1 MPPDMR
7 VQTALLKGVLGGVL
21 SLVSMAFCVG
31 AVQAQALLVESLP
44 GGTVLVLVNQPLAD
58 ATTLVWPQALD
69 GEEAATGRL
78 IAGRLSLVADVEA
91 ALGTPGDDEEPRPA
105 PPVIV
110 AVGGASAE
118 ELSSL
123 LDRILR
129 DRPTSSMA
137 PSSAATLVEG
147 GLDRRLGSPGS
158 EALLRLEVLLPP
170 PDDWRRSSVEV
181 LWDLLPKILS
191 DVVPALESR
200 VEGAIGVLEG
210 RVDAELAEVTI
221 SGLRLELARLATDP
235 VLQAD
240 DVAEARRRLQ
250 VRRYAVLEEHPD
262 AAQRVFEHWLAGGE
276 AAVREF
282 VFGIQGVTLGSVRE
296 AAAGWLPTHPGRAQL
311 ILPPRVFNPRFA
323 VGPRIHQMGN
333 DLTAAILER
342 RGAPLA
348 VVCLR
353 PVMVPDLDGEVTATV
368 LARLARELRSASSR
382 PGFVRVRSAPPLI
395 EVAGPVDGFGE
406 LMEQLTNAYLAVVAD
421 DTPVSDTGGDAR
433 RRALDL
439 MAGLLRLT
447 EEEDPSPATL
457 LRPGNLALGV
467 VANDAEAAAEGL
479 SKFWSVELGDGG
491 MTDVQ
496 SVAAVPRTRVAA
508 PGNESVMVVAL
519 ETAFGG
525 NEAVSMVVREVLESR
540 ARVVWPE
547 GRVDVLNPYVPGRSL
562 LLVELGSPGTVDE
575 VEKMVGQGWAS
586 LISTV
591 DEEEL
596 APIKRRVAALAS
608 AEMSGVAGHA
618 RRCAATAAGAARW
631 HQPAEFELEI
641 LTVGPEIVNAVLAG
655 FVDFAGLQTTAAG
668 TLPISELKR

>member
-7 VQTALLKGVLGGVL
+7 VQIALLKGVLGCALGIL
-21 SLVSMAFCVG
+21 TAAFFVG
-31 AVQAQALLVESLP
+31 TARAQALLVEPLP

-58 ATTLVWPQALD
+58 ATTLVWPQATD
-69 GEEAATGRL
+69 HDEAAMGQL
-78 IAGRLSLVADVEA
+78 IAGRLSLVTDVET
-91 ALGTPGDDEEPRPA
+91 ALGSAGDDEDPQSA

-123 LDRILR
+123 LERVLG
-129 DRPTSSMA
+129 DRPTTSLA
-137 PSSAATLVEG
+137 PRSATTLVEG
-147 GLDRRLGSPGS
+147 GLDRRLGAPGS
-158 EALLRLEVLLPP
+158 EAKLRLEVLLPP
-170 PDDWRRSSVEV
+170 PGDWRRSSVEV
-181 LWDLLPKILS
+181 LWDLLPTLLS
-191 DVVPALESR
+191 DIVPALQSR
-200 VEGAIGVLEG
+200 MEGALGILEG
-210 RVDAELAEVTI
+210 GVDAELAEVTV
-221 SGLRLELARLATDP
+221 SALRLELARFASDP
-235 VLQAD
+235 ALQRD

-250 VRRYAVLEEHPD
+250 VRRFAVLEEHPD
-262 AAQRVFEHWLAGGE
+262 AAVRVLDYWIAGGE

-282 VFGIQGVTLGSVRE
+282 IFGIQGVTLGSVRE

-323 VGPRIHQMGN
+323 VGPQTHQLGN

-368 LARLARELRSASSR
+368 LARLARELRSAPNR

-395 EVAGPVDGFGE
+395 EVAGPADGFGE
-406 LMEQLTNAYLAVVAD
+406 LMEQLTSAYLAVVAD
-421 DTPVSDTGGDAR
+421 FSPVTTAGDGAR

-439 MAGLLRLT
+439 MAGLLGVT
-447 EEEDPSPATL
+447 EEKDSSPAIL

-467 VANDAEAAAEGL
+467 VANDAQAAAEAL
-479 SKFWSVELGDGG
+479 FKFWSVESGDEEV
-491 MTDVQ
+491 TDVQ
-496 SVAAVPRTRVAA
+496 SVAVVPRTRAAA
-508 PGNESVMVVAL
+508 PGKESVVVVAL

-525 NEAVSMVVREVLESR
+525 NEAVSMVVREVLASR
-540 ARVVWPE
+540 ARGLWSE
-547 GRVDVLNPYVPGRSL
+547 GRVDVLHPYVPGRSL
-562 LLVELGSPGTVDE
+562 LLFELGSPGTVDE
-575 VEKMVGQGWAS
+575 VEKMAGQGWAS
-586 LISTV
+586 LISIIG
-591 DEEEL
+591 EEEL
-596 APIKRRVAALAS
+596 APIKRRVAASAS

-641 LTVGPEIVNAVLAG
+641 LTVGPEIVNAVLQG
-655 FVDFAGLQTTAAG
+655 FSDLASLQTTAAG
-668 TLPISELKR
+668 TLPISDLKR